1 MMKRIILMCVLAAV
15 ALFSAHAQDAVRGK
29 VVDKHGNPI
38 PGVKIETR
46 NGKTS
51 TVSGLDGTFSFRPG
65 ANYGYAQYGG
75 FKRTFALMR
84 NDMTIVMRPET
95 WWNREPEK
103 HSFFI
108 SLQTGVRMDAFGTP
122 TAPSL
127 GIMFGTVKRWGW
139 YIRAIS
145 WLDSYSDFSGGLDE
159 RFQNA
164 EGDDI
169 APGYWWTT
177 GRSKKNHSV
186 VAVGAVARLGCALHL
201 YFGVG
206 MALTQDRHELADGSW
221 VATAPHI
228 RVDSKNMETWMDIDD
243 VPTGDGGFVGDVG
256 LMLRMDFV
264 TLNVGASY
272 IGNPEFFSP
281 ADPSNWTLNAG
292 VGFIF

>member
-1 MMKRIILMCVLAAV
+1 MRTIILSCILVLMG
-15 ALFSAHAQDAVRGK
+15 FSAYAQDAVRGK

-38 PGVKIETR
+38 PGVKLEIK
-46 NGKTS
+46 GGQDS
-51 TVSGLDGTFSFRPG
+51 VFSGLDGTFILSPSVTHG
-65 ANYGYAQYGG
+65 SLEAYYSGMKPA
-75 FKRTFALMR
+75 RTR
-84 NDMTIVMRPET
+84 ISKDMTVTMRPEN
-95 WWNREPEK
+95 WWNREPYR

-139 YIRAIS
+139 YIRALS
-145 WLDSYSDFSGGLDE
+145 WLDSYSDFSGSLDE

>member
-1 MMKRIILMCVLAAV
+1 MRTIILSCILVLMG
-15 ALFSAHAQDAVRGK
+15 FSAYAQDAVRGK

-38 PGVKIETR
+38 PGVKLEIK
-46 NGKTS
+46 GGQDS
-51 TVSGLDGTFSFRPG
+51 VFSGLDGTFILSPSVTHG
-65 ANYGYAQYGG
+65 SLEAYYSGMKPA
-75 FKRTFALMR
+75 RTR
-84 NDMTIVMRPET
+84 ISKDMTVTMRPEN

-139 YIRAIS
+139 YIRALS
-145 WLDSYSDFSGGLDE
+145 WLDSYSDFSGSLDE

>member
-1 MMKRIILMCVLAAV
+1 MRTIILSCILVLMG
-15 ALFSAHAQDAVRGK
+15 FSAYAQDAVRGK

-38 PGVKIETR
+38 PGVKLEIK
-46 NGKTS
+46 GGQDS
-51 TVSGLDGTFSFRPG
+51 VFSGLDGTFILSPSVTHG
-65 ANYGYAQYGG
+65 SLEAYYSGMKPA
-75 FKRTFALMR
+75 RTR
-84 NDMTIVMRPET
+84 ISKDMTVTMRPEN

-139 YIRAIS
+139 YIRALT
-145 WLDSYSDFSGGLDE
+145 WLDSYDNFGGDLGG

-164 EGDDI
+164 DGDDI

-177 GRSKKNHSV
+177 GRSKKNHSIV
-186 VAVGAVARLGCALHL
+186 SIGAVARLGCALHL

-206 MALTQDRHELADGSW
+206 MAIMQDKHELADGSW
-221 VATAPHI
+221 VATASYMLI
-228 RVDSKNMETWMDIDD
+228 DSKNHQTWKDIDH
-243 VPTGDGGFVGDVG
+243 VHTVDGGFVGDIG

-264 TLNVGASY
+264 TLNVGTSY
-272 IGNPEFFSP
+272 IGSPDFFDP
-281 ADPSNWTLNAG
+281 ADPSHWTLNAG

>member
-1 MMKRIILMCVLAAV
+1 MRTIILSCILVLMG
-15 ALFSAHAQDAVRGK
+15 FSAYAQDAVRGK

-38 PGVKIETR
+38 PGVKLDIK
-46 NGKTS
+46 GGQDS
-51 TVSGLDGTFSFRPG
+51 VFSGLDGTFILSSSVLQGSLEAYYSGMKP
-65 ANYGYAQYGG
+65 A
-75 FKRTFALMR
+75 RTR
-84 NDMTIVMRPET
+84 ISKDMTVTMRPEN
-95 WWNREPEK
+95 WWNREPYR

-139 YIRAIS
+139 YIRALS
-145 WLDSYSDFSGGLDE
+145 WLDSYSDFSGSLDE

>member
-1 MMKRIILMCVLAAV
+1 MRTIILSCILVLMG
-15 ALFSAHAQDAVRGK
+15 FSAYAQDAVRGK

-38 PGVKIETR
+38 PGVKLEIK
-46 NGKTS
+46 GGQDS
-51 TVSGLDGTFSFRPG
+51 VFSGLDGTFILSPSVTHG
-65 ANYGYAQYGG
+65 SLEAYYSGMKPA
-75 FKRTFALMR
+75 RTR
-84 NDMTIVMRPET
+84 ISKDMTVTMRPEN

-139 YIRAIS
+139 YIRALS
-145 WLDSYSDFSGGLDE
+145 WLDSYSDFSGSLDE

-228 RVDSKNMETWMDIDD
+228 RVESKNMETWMDIDD

>member
-1 MMKRIILMCVLAAV
+1 MMKRIILMCVLAAA

-103 HSFFI
+103 HSFFV

-127 GIMFGTVKRWGW
+127 GVMLGTVKRWGW
-139 YIRAIS
+139 YIRALT
-145 WLDSYSDFSGGLDE
+145 WLDGYDQIAPGSNGYMVEED
-159 RFQNA
+159 A
-164 EGDDI
+164 V

-177 GRSKKNHSV
+177 GRTKKNHTV
-186 VAVGAVARLGCALHL
+186 LTAGAVARLGCALHL
-201 YFGVG
+201 YFGAG
-206 MALTQDRHELADGSW
+206 LAFMQDKHELADGSW
-221 VATAPHI
+221 VGTEPYMTFNP
-228 RVDSKNMETWMDIDD
+228 SNYQTWEDVSPEIAKGAFVIDL
-243 VPTGDGGFVGDVG
+243 G
-256 LMLRMDFV
+256 LMLRMDFITV
-264 TLNVGASY
+264 NLGTSYLGNVDM
-272 IGNPEFFSP
+272 PSP
-281 ADPSNWTLNAG
+281 DLSGNWTLNAG

>member
-1 MMKRIILMCVLAAV
+1 MRTIILSCILVLMG
-15 ALFSAHAQDAVRGK
+15 FSAYAQDAVRGK

-38 PGVKIETR
+38 PGVKLEIK
-46 NGKTS
+46 GGQDS
-51 TVSGLDGTFSFRPG
+51 VFSGLDGTFILSPSVTHG
-65 ANYGYAQYGG
+65 SLEAYYSGMKPA
-75 FKRTFALMR
+75 RTR
-84 NDMTIVMRPET
+84 ISKDMTVTMRPEN
-95 WWNREPEK
+95 WWNREPYR

-145 WLDSYSDFSGGLDE
+145 WLDSYSDFSGSLDE

>member
-1 MMKRIILMCVLAAV
+1 MG
-15 ALFSAHAQDAVRGK
+15 FSAYAQDAVRGK

-38 PGVKIETR
+38 PGVKLEIK
-46 NGKTS
+46 GGQDS
-51 TVSGLDGTFSFRPG
+51 VFSGLDGTFILSPSVTHG
-65 ANYGYAQYGG
+65 SLEAYYSGMKPA
-75 FKRTFALMR
+75 RTR
-84 NDMTIVMRPET
+84 ISKDMTVTMRPEN
-95 WWNREPEK
+95 WWNREPYR

-139 YIRAIS
+139 YIRALT
-145 WLDSYSDFSGGLDE
+145 WLDSYDNFGGDLGG

-164 EGDDI
+164 DGDDI